1 MCKCPIYTV
10 ELDSVE
16 YLLKHYLKVIFS
28 GLRNAKW
35 PYLDLFYCL
44 ETFRRLRAVG
54 MAGIFF
60 LTLVIRPKNDNG
72 DILRNNLKTLKRYK
86 KNG

>member
-1 MCKCPIYTV
+1 MYTV

-16 YLLKHYLKVIFS
+16 YPLKHYLKIMFS

-35 PYLDLFYCL
+35 PYLDLFCCL

-54 MAGIFF
+54 MAVIIF
-60 LTLVIRPKNDNG
+60 LTLDE
-72 DILRNNLKTLKRYK
+72 RNQA
-86 KNG
+86 